1 MNANLLIEHKDTYL
15 LRAGGQVFAPLFL
28 ASMTGLYMHLFL
40 SHKLIKVLHYSSD
53 CIEKS
58 SVLERCGYIYTLVC
72 PLRGSVVGHHS
83 QINLFECLEFWSG
96 DTKHPMTSA
105 LL

>member
-1 MNANLLIEHKDTYL
+1 MNANLLTEHKDTYL

-58 SVLERCGYIYTLVC
+58 VLERCGHIYIFIPSFV
-72 PLRGSVVGHHS
+72 H
-83 QINLFECLEFWSG
+83 
-96 DTKHPMTSA
+96 
-105 LL
+105 